1 MMARTATPPIVPP
14 TMAPVL
20 ELEWPFEG
28 DVSAFGAALGVVEAA
43 TDVLDVLD
51 EEDVDVL
58 DDDVD
63 VIPSARM
70 R

>member
-1 MMARTATPPIVPP
+1 MASTATPPTAPP
-14 TMAPVL
+14 MIAAVL

-28 DVSAFGAALGVVEAA
+28 DVSAFGAALGVAEAV

-63 VIPSARM
+63 VIPSARI